1 MNIFEVQRN
10 KQNRNFV
17 IKNGNLELE
26 VFADIIETCK
36 EIPFV
41 GSIIKLGTVAVN
53 YMDWRYV
60 TKLSKFLESSDELS
74 EDVVNKYISSLEQ
87 NDFERISVYLK
98 HLLYTTEEDE
108 KARIMGMV
116 YKARLLNHI
125 NDEMM
130 LRLCSIVNMS
140 FVTDLRKLPLYVNKT
155 NLSTLEAFNFINW
168 GLIDNYVGGVWI
180 NEPSFELNEVGQT
193 LHNILHSEGWY
204 N

>member
-60 TKLSKFLESSDELS
+60 TKLSKFLESSDKLS

>member
-1 MNIFEVQRN
+1 M
-10 KQNRNFV
+10 
-17 IKNGNLELE
+17 
-26 VFADIIETCK
+26 FADIIETCK

>member
-60 TKLSKFLESSDELS
+60 TKLSKFLESSDKLS

-140 FVTDLRKLPLYVNKT
+140 FVTDLKKLPLYVNKT